1 MNSVDNTIQLKQ
13 QKLTIPQLPLA
24 IYREIVAHLR
34 QVEGVNSGLIPQT
47 SPEFDYLQSQVGG
60 LWIEYQTD
68 IKQEEKE
75 KERLQQIMTKAQFQK
90 FFSCSISICLF
101 LLR

>member
-1 MNSVDNTIQLKQ
+1 MNSVDNPIKLKQ

-47 SPEFDYLQSQVGG
+47 SLEFDYLQSQVGG

-68 IKQEEKE
+68 IKQEDKE
-75 KERLQQIMTKAQFQK
+75 KVNHILAYYGQK
-90 FFSCSISICLF
+90 YGSFSAINNPE
-101 LLR
+101 